1 MVIELSDDQV
11 VEVVVTEMA
20 NIIDDKFAKED
31 LKYAAT
37 RIVQYYLRTHEYEE
51 FKRERQN
58 EQKKIHINS
67 RP

>member
-1 MVIELSDDQV
+1 MDIQLSDEQV

-37 RIVQYYLRTHEYEE
+37 RIIQYYLRTHEYEE
-51 FKRERQN
+51 FSRKRANQEFRDSN
-58 EQKKIHINS
+58 YG
-67 RP
+67 

>member
-1 MVIELSDDQV
+1 MDIQLSDDQV

-37 RIVQYYLRTHEYEE
+37 RIIQYYLRTHEYEE
-51 FKRERQN
+51 FNRNRESRK
-58 EQKKIHINS
+58 EHIQV
-67 RP
+67 

>member
-51 FKRERQN
+51 FSRNRESKRSN
-58 EQKKIHINS
+58 IS
-67 RP
+67 V

>member
-1 MVIELSDDQV
+1 MDIQLSDDQV

-37 RIVQYYLRTHEYEE
+37 RIIQYYLRTHEYEE
-51 FKRERQN
+51 FSRNREPRK
-58 EQKKIHINS
+58 EHIQV
-67 RP
+67 